1 MGFGLAVL
9 ARAATAGL
17 RPVARIGAN
26 AVPQSGRAPH
36 AVLRHA
42 APLVRL
48 QRYSRGGPLLI
59 QQPFLDR
66 LDLERSHR
74 KKNAGQSRRF
84 SSRNVGAALP
94 SLSVFAM
101 AVLVLLRGIFPGKKI
116 NDLRP

>member
-9 ARAATAGL
+9 ARAAKAGL

-26 AVPQSGRAPH
+26 AVPRSGRAQQ

-48 QRYSRGGPLLI
+48 RRWPPDDPRLI
-59 QQPFLDR
+59 QLPFLDR

-101 AVLVLLRGIFPGKKI
+101 AVLVLLRGKYPGKKI
-116 NDLRP
+116 NDLCP